1 MYLPEQ
7 KFAPQFLF
15 LAKMQPWLNH
25 QVDNQE
31 TGEQPE
37 MTQSITEIV
46 VQLVNQSTI

>member
-37 MTQSITEIV
+37 IVKIQSLLM
-46 VQLVNQSTI
+46 VQVIKFM